1 MDTEGVPQTPEIN
14 IPLTELEQ
22 TPSGATLYFAE
33 YKKEYIP
40 EEKLSVIED
49 HSVRAKEENTGKAT
63 QMHIPYEYAGFK
75 GTQIIFDQ
83 KGDPSFLLFS
93 KDIDEVVR
101 IQELSEQAT
110 VDPLTQ
116 LDNRGGWDREIKKL
130 SEAIY
135 RGDAKPFVTLIML
148 DLNGLKEINDT
159 QGHATGDRYIVGV
172 SKLLQSTFRPTDELA
187 RWGGDEFAVLMES
200 DEDPSEKVQKRLE
213 TISDPTLR
221 FSAGIYTIPTHLLYE
236 EARDNHREGLH
247 LSDSIYSILGEK
259 VQLADNL
266 MYEAK
271 RQAKVKSGGL
281 AKPTVIL
288 RQTEIRDAFE

>member
-1 MDTEGVPQTPEIN
+1 MDTEGVPQTPETN

-63 QMHIPYEYAGFK
+63 QMHMPYEYAGFK

-116 LDNRGGWDREIKKL
+116 LDNRGGWDRAVKRL
-130 SEAIY
+130 SEAVY
-135 RGDAKPFVTLIML
+135 RGEAKPYITIIML
-148 DLNGLKEINDT
+148 DLNNLKDINDT

-172 SKLLQSTFRPTDELA
+172 SRLLQSTFRPNDEVV
-187 RWGGDEFAVLMES
+187 RWGGDEFAVLLES

-221 FSAGIYTIPTHLLYE
+221 FSAGIYTIPTKLLFE
-236 EARDNHREGLH
+236 EARSEQQMGTH
-247 LSDSIYSILGEK
+247 LSDTITYLIGEK
-259 VQLADNL
+259 VGDADKL

>member
-1 MDTEGVPQTPEIN
+1 MDTEGVPQTPELN

-33 YKKEYIP
+33 YKKEYIL

-110 VDPLTQ
+110 VDPLTK
-116 LDNRGGWDREIKKL
+116 LDNRGGWDRAIKKL
-130 SEAIY
+130 GEGIY
-135 RGDAKPFVTLIML
+135 RGDAKPFITIIML

-159 QGHATGDRYIVGV
+159 EGHATGDGYIVGV
-172 SKLLQSTFRPTDELA
+172 SRLLQSTFRPTDELA
-187 RWGGDEFAVLMES
+187 RWGGDEFAILMES
-200 DEDPSEKVQKRLE
+200 DEDPSEKVQKRLK

-221 FSAGIYTIPTHLLYE
+221 FSAGIYTIPTQLLYE
-236 EARDNHREGLH
+236 EARDNHLFGSH
-247 LSDSIYSILGEK
+247 ISDSIRIVLNEK